1 MRVIVAGSRSISS
14 YSVVESAIERS
25 GFAREITEVVS
36 GGAKGADVFGERWAQ
51 LHGVPVHRFPAE
63 WQTFGRRAG
72 FVRNAQMI
80 EYADALVLI
89 WDGLS
94 RGAAHTLLLAEKAG
108 LRRFAVSLLGV
119 AQKEG

>member
-1 MRVIVAGSRSISS
+1 MKVIIAGSRFITD
-14 YSVVESAIERS
+14 YMIVESAIERS
-25 GFAREITEVVS
+25 GFAREITEVDS

-51 LHGVPVHRFPAE
+51 LHGVPVRHFPAE

-80 EYADALVLI
+80 EYADALILV

-94 RGAAHTLLLAEKAG
+94 RGAAHTLLLAEKTG
-108 LRRFAVSLLGV
+108 LRHFVVSPFGV
-119 AQKEG
+119 RQKGV